1 MESIFLKV
9 LNMSLTA
16 AAVIAVVVL
25 LRLPL
30 QRAPKKWRYLLWI
43 APAFRL
49 ACPVSFR
56 AAFSI
61 FRLRP
66 PAAPASASAGLGEIA
81 YIPGPAA
88 VSPAS
93 PVPGAQTPIVSGALS
108 APPAA
113 AQAAAAQAAAD
124 PAQLWLR
131 IGLVLWLL
139 GMGVMLALGLWRYWK
154 TKRRLADAAMLE
166 KGVFATD
173 RVGAPFILG
182 LLRPR
187 IYVPAALEGE
197 ALGFVLAHERAHL
210 RRGDHWAKL
219 FAYLLLTLHWF
230 NPMVWL
236 AFYLMSRDM
245 EMSCD
250 ERVLSGLGGRAK
262 DYSRTLL
269 ACASGRRF
277 PAPAP
282 LGFGESDVASRIKNA
297 LRWRRPRLWVTILA
311 VVLCLA
317 AVAACTANPR
327 TKQTEPETPWAWLTS
342 LSAEDL
348 GTCRFR
354 MEAVQREEVLSP
366 EAVEAL
372 VKLLRDVKEDE
383 VVSGRGIPSEK
394 TLILEG
400 AGCTLRFGG
409 GFVELDFAD
418 PAAAAEKYGPAVW
431 EIHNEALY
439 ERWIHAAIFDLEPWA
454 ADTAA
459 DTVAFTLADGCLTL
473 RSSGGEKTY
482 ADVLRQVP
490 FSDVS
495 FDSRDNF
502 LHLEDPALPAYG
514 VLTPGQSTE
523 RTYTAIYGAAFPEQ
537 TEDRALLERMTT
549 APQLTLRSAEEGSNY
564 SVSGVFAGMDFAL
577 YLAYAEGEGE
587 ALEAIILRFLPNG
600 EMDHVMDMFM
610 RLRGTL
616 AAQLGSAG
624 LEENLDASQ
633 EDLVPGAAIR
643 SLWYD
648 GANVLQL
655 ALEIGE
661 YYDRSLTVRLCASPD
676 AVPAPAEVTD
686 GLSKMAALTTKD
698 IAGVVSS
705 GWVGTDAETLAP
717 LMRAAAAHSMA
728 EPEEKSKV
736 RDFWQVEVYLAGGP
750 VSFSSR
756 DAHYELWARQTENL
770 VFVRWWDGKP
780 GSAEEYWLEDAPLY
794 ALVRGCYRSDGV
806 VEEEA
811 WEKYGAELEARARE
825 TVENYRPYGAGGLVG
840 FDITRLEK
848 TAYSWRSEEGEY
860 LPVYAWQA
868 AFYPEDVNNIGW
880 AGGMKLD
887 ADNRI
892 VGIED
897 HTYFAVREG
906 PNGPELTFLSWD
918 GYFRWAA
925 NQYDNWREAYR
936 SLFENVLLKDTEYG
950 GTAEG
955 PVIGVTLADLSGSGM
970 PELIVFLP
978 GASVSSAA
986 AVITYEDGEARAFN
1000 TASGFGLPPAKNA
1013 VESAFWANQTVFDD
1027 DDAGFRSC
1035 GDGWYLNSRNAAWPA
1050 EAWCDWLRF
1059 GGDRNGYL
1067 ACERLYSLT
1076 VQGEESFGG
1085 VYTET
1090 GWQLNGQA
1098 VSREEYHAA
1107 EAEIEAWRASLDDF
1121 RWLELSLSFRE
1132 GGELLTPDELTERF
1146 DRLLRDWRTDR

>member
-1 MESIFLKV
+1 MEGIFLKV

-16 AAVIAVVVL
+16 AAVIAAVVL

-30 QRAPKKWRYLLWI
+30 HRAPKKWRYLLWI

-49 ACPVSFR
+49 CCPVSFR

-66 PAAPASASAGLGEIA
+66 PAAPASAAAGVGEIA

-88 VSPAS
+88 LSPAS
-93 PVPGAQTPIVSGALS
+93 PVPVIQTPIVSGALS
-108 APPAA
+108 APQVT
-113 AQAAAAQAAAD
+113 AQAAVQAAAD
-124 PAQLWLR
+124 PALNWLR

-139 GMGVMLALGLWRYWK
+139 GIGVMLALGLLRYWK
-154 TKRRLADAAMLE
+154 TKRLLEDAAMLE
-166 KGVFATD
+166 PGVFASD
-173 RVGAPFILG
+173 RVGTPFILG

-187 IYVPAALEGE
+187 IYVPASLGGE
-197 ALGFVLAHERAHL
+197 ELGFVLAHERAHL

-230 NPMVWL
+230 NPAVWP
-236 AFYLMSRDM
+236 AFWLMSRDM

-250 ERVLSGLGGRAK
+250 ERVLAGLGGRAK

-282 LGFGESDVASRIKNA
+282 LGFGESDVKSRIKNA
-297 LRWRRPRLWVTILA
+297 LHWRRPRLWVTVLA
-311 VVLCLA
+311 AVLCLA

-327 TKQTEPETPWAWLTS
+327 SKQTEPETPWAWLTS

-366 EAVEAL
+366 EAVDTL

-431 EIHNEALY
+431 EIRNEALY

-459 DTVAFTLADGCLTL
+459 DTVAFALADGRLTL
-473 RSSGGEKTY
+473 ESSGREQTY

-495 FDSRDNF
+495 YQSGDNF
-502 LHLEDPALPAYG
+502 LHLENRALPAYG
-514 VLTPGQSTE
+514 VLTPGQSKE
-523 RTYTAIYGAAFPEQ
+523 RTCMAIYGGDFSGQ
-537 TEDRALLERMTT
+537 TEDRELPERMTT
-549 APQLTLRSAEEGSNY
+549 APQLTLHTEEEGSDY
-564 SVSGVFAGMDFAL
+564 YVSGVFAGMDFAL

-587 ALEAIILRFLPNG
+587 ALESITLRFLPNG
-600 EMDHVMDMFM
+600 EMDHAMEMFM

-616 AAQLGSAG
+616 AARLGSAG
-624 LEENLDASQ
+624 LEENLDASK
-633 EDLVPGAAIR
+633 EDMVPGAAIR
-643 SLWYD
+643 ALWFD
-648 GANVLQL
+648 GVNVLQL
-655 ALEIGE
+655 VLEIGE
-661 YYDRSLTVRLCASPD
+661 DYDRSLTVRLY
-676 AVPAPAEVTD
+676 APTDGAAAATEETD
-686 GLSKMAALTTKD
+686 GLSKMAALTAKD

-717 LMRAAAAHSMA
+717 LMRAAAAHPA
-728 EPEEKSKV
+728 AKPEEESG
-736 RDFWQVEVYLAGGP
+736 RPDFWRVEVYLTGGP
-750 VSFSSR
+750 DSFSSLDTR
-756 DAHYELWARQTENL
+756 YELCARQTENL
-770 VFVRWWDGKP
+770 VFVRLWDGKP
-780 GSAEEYWLEDAPLY
+780 GGAEEYWLDDAPLY
-794 ALVRGCYRSDGV
+794 ALIRGCFRSDGV
-806 VEEEA
+806 VEGEA
-811 WEKYGAELEARARE
+811 WEKYGPYLEARARE

-848 TAYSWRSEEGEY
+848 TAYFWRGEDGAY

-868 AFYPEDVNNIGW
+868 AFYPEDVNNVGW

-887 ADNRI
+887 ADSRV
-892 VGIED
+892 VGIEN

-906 PNGPELTFLSWD
+906 PGGPELFFLPWD

-925 NQYDNWREAYR
+925 DGYDKWREAYR
-936 SLFENVLLKDTEYG
+936 SLFDSVLLKNSEYG

-978 GASVSSAA
+978 GASVSGAA
-986 AVITYEDGEARAFN
+986 AVVTFEDGEARAFN
-1000 TASGFGLPPAKNA
+1000 TACSFGLPPAKNA
-1013 VESAFWANQTVFDD
+1013 VENGFWANQTVSDD

-1035 GDGWYLNSRNAAWPA
+1035 SSGWYLNSRNAAWPT

-1059 GGDRNGYL
+1059 GGDRNGFL
-1067 ACERLYSLT
+1067 VCDCLYSLS
-1076 VQGEESFGG
+1076 VRGEESFGG

-1090 GWQLNGQA
+1090 AWQLNGQTA
-1098 VSREEYHAA
+1098 SREEYHAA
-1107 EAEIEAWRASLDDF
+1107 EVAIEEWRASLDGF

-1132 GGELLTPDELTERF
+1132 GGEPLPPDELTERF
-1146 DRLLRDWRTDR
+1146 DRLLQDWRTDR